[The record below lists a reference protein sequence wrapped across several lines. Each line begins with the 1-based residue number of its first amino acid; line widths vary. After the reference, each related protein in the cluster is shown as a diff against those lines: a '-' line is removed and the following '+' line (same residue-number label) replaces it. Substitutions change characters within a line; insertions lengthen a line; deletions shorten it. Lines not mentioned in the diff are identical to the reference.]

1 MRYPK
6 SIALTEKSRKVT
18 PGGTQTMSKYPSRFP
33 EGAYPAYLQWGE
45 GAQVWDVD
53 DNRYVDYICA
63 LGAVSLGYDN
73 PQITN
78 AVREQAPYPLSS
90 LGSPLEEEVASMLV
104 DLIPC
109 AEQVR
114 FVKTGSEAC
123 SAAVRI
129 ARRATNRNYVLVVGY
144 HGWHDWVQVTSP
156 EHPGIPDNAGGEWVI
171 RIPYNDLDAVDYQ
184 LDSGDVAAVML
195 EPTLITPPH
204 DGYLQGVKDLCEQYG
219 ALCIFDE
226 MVCGSRWSVTGGSG
240 YFGVQPHM
248 AVYGKALANGF
259 PLACVVGPRKVM
271 KYADVISGTFGGE
284 CVSLAAA
291 KEALPQHT
299 ESVHL
304 QWQRGHELFRLMD
317 DLNIPH
323 SGYAVHP
330 RVDYQGKKM
339 ALFLQETARRG
350 VLFHPGGFNISAALT
365 DEDMRT
371 TWEALKGAVEAM
383 KGGVKLEGKLPQQG
397 ILKRIT

>member
-1 MRYPK
+1 MSYTK
-6 SIALTEKSRKVT
+6 SIALTERSRKVT

-129 ARRATNRNYVLVVGY
+129 ARRATKRDHVIVVGY
-144 HGWHDWVQVTSP
+144 HGWHDWVQITSP
-156 EHPGIPDNAGGEWVI
+156 DHPGIPWDGGKVI
-171 RIPYNDLDAVDYQ
+171 RVPYNDLDAIEYHLDYTQ
-184 LDSGDVAAVML
+184 DGAAVML

-226 MVCGSRWSVTGGSG
+226 MVCGFRWSVTGGSG

-259 PLACVVGPRKVM
+259 PLACVVGPRRVM

-291 KEALPQHT
+291 KEAIPQHAWG
-299 ESVHL
+299 VNK
-304 QWQRGHELFRLMD
+304 QWQRGCELLGFCEGLR
-317 DLNIPH
+317 IPF
-323 SGYAVHP
+323 SGYPVHP
-330 RVDYQGKKM
+330 RIDYKGKKM

-365 DEDMRT
+365 DEDMKT
-371 TWEALKGAVEAM
+371 TWNALEGAVEAM